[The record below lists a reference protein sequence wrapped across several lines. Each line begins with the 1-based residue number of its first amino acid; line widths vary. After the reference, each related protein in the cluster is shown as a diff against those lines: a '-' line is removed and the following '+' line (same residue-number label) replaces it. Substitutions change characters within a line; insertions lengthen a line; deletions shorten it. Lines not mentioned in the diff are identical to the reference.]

1 MGSQEKAKTRKD
13 RKDGRKD
20 RQNPAESRTAD
31 NLADVQ
37 VFIREQGASKRFKCP
52 KVTSFGAI
60 RKKLRD
66 LTGKDVT
73 LFDGSGKE
81 VHYGISLSRAG
92 CYSPDA
98 TPNVKLVASPP
109 THVAADS
116 SPPTLVPSAA
126 YRPLTAARIF
136 HRNARECLSA
146 GESRS
151 DALKRRQFNAP
162 GTPVAKR
169 PRLDTFVDETRSL
182 SHSFRRF
189 ADLMSALADELE
201 SQPTHSPT
209 HSENVRS
216 LLQNTQDAS
225 RYFVPVL
232 QSLNQLVLPTQLDAE
247 LGVKPTHPVASQPE
261 AHKKG
266 KVPDVNSVRS
276 VL

>member
-1 MGSQEKAKTRKD
+1 MGSQEKATRKD
-13 RKDGRKD
+13 RKNGKD
-20 RQNPAESRTAD
+20 PRNPAESRTD
-31 NLADVQ
+31 ENLVEVQ
-37 VFIREQGASKRFKCP
+37 VFVREQGASKRLKCP

-66 LTGKDVT
+66 LTGKDLI

-81 VHYGISLSRAG
+81 VQYGISVSRAG
-92 CYSPDA
+92 CYSPD
-98 TPNVKLVASPP
+98 TSPNVKLVASPP
-109 THVAADS
+109 THDS
-116 SPPTLVPSAA
+116 SPVLVPSAA
-126 YRPLTAARIF
+126 YRPMTAARIF

-151 DALKRRQFNAP
+151 DALKRRQYNAP

-182 SHSFRRF
+182 SQSFRRF

-201 SQPTHSPT
+201 SQPTHAPT
-209 HSENVRS
+209 HGDNVRS

-247 LGVKPTHPVASQPE
+247 LGVKPTHPVASQPD
-261 AHKKG
+261 KKG
-266 KVPDVNSVRS
+266 KVPDVNSIRS